1 MSPLKS
7 EYRPEVEGPDET
19 GALSNEARL
28 ILIFMMLESL
38 ALDLATMK
46 RRGLWQHEPDEALAR
61 RELLSPVEWQAL
73 LDWRG
78 NLVDSL
84 TEQARALSLG
94 RVSAGRSLVRR
105 MIRHMVVKGAAL
117 VSSFPQLLTAEER
130 DKRERERLAYQ
141 KAYQKRY
148 WQQKR
153 AGASGR
159 APGRPRKAGALLAPE
174 MGDRR
179 WQMEGGAA

>member
-1 MSPLKS
+1 MSPLKRDF
-7 EYRPEVEGPDET
+7 RPEVAAADEGES
-19 GALSNEARL
+19 LSNEARL
-28 ILIFMMLESL
+28 ILIFAMLECL
-38 ALDLATMK
+38 ATDLATMK
-46 RRGLWQHEPDEALAR
+46 RRGLWVHEPDEALEKR
-61 RELLSPVEWQAL
+61 QMLTPVEWQAL
-73 LDWRG
+73 QDWRG

-148 WQQKR
+148 WQRKR
-153 AGASGR
+153 AGLSGR
-159 APGRPRKAGALLAPE
+159 APGRPRKELV
-174 MGDRR
+174 
-179 WQMEGGAA
+179 MEGGAA